1 MRIITTLFVFIFAAS
16 LTILGTE
23 SATNIRHPVILV
35 PGDGGSQIEAKL
47 NKSNVVHYLCQ
58 KTSSDFF
65 SLWLNLELLVPLVID
80 CFVDNMRLEYNNV
93 TRLTRNSPGVETRVP
108 GFGNSST
115 VEWLDP
121 SEASPGAY
129 FHNIAE
135 MFVAK
140 LGYRR
145 GVDLHGIPYDF
156 RKAPN
161 EQKALFSSMRE
172 LIENTTRANG
182 RPAVLLTHSMGGP
195 LTLTFLRQQSQR
207 WKDQN
212 VRALVTLAAPWGGA
226 VKALKAFAVGDNLG
240 SFVLSEGTLR
250 DEQRTNPSLS
260 WLLPSPL
267 FWKQNETLVFTPT
280 RNFTMAELPDFFD
293 AISWPTG
300 WEMRKDVEKYVMDH
314 SAPGVELHC
323 LHGYGV
329 HTIDALYYTKNSFPD
344 GYPGFV
350 MGDGDGTVNKRSLE
364 GCLYWSPKF
373 RNSRKMNSGYPVYHQ
388 VFPNLDHMDSLR
400 HGQIVE
406 YLRQLFSQKINA

>member
-1 MRIITTLFVFIFAAS
+1 MRIIATLFVFISAAS
-16 LTILGTE
+16 LTILGTD
-23 SATNIRHPVILV
+23 SATNVRHPVILV

-47 NKSNVVHYLCQ
+47 NKTSVVHYLCQ

-80 CFVDNMRLEYNNV
+80 CFVDNMRLEYDNV

-135 MFVAK
+135 MFVTK
-140 LGYRR
+140 LGYR
-145 GVDLHGIPYDF
+145 H
-156 RKAPN
+156 
-161 EQKALFSSMRE
+161 EQQALFSSMRE

-207 WKDQN
+207 WKDKN

-226 VKALKAFAVGDNLG
+226 
-240 SFVLSEGTLR
+240 
-250 DEQRTNPSLS
+250 RTNPSLS

-280 RNFTMAELPDFFD
+280 RNFTMAELPEFFD
-293 AISWPTG
+293 AISWPVG

-329 HTIDALYYTKNSFPD
+329 RTIDALSYTKNSFPD

-373 RNSRKMNSGYPVYHQ
+373 RNRRNMNSGYPVYHQ

-406 YLRQLFSQKINA
+406 YLRQLFSQKINI